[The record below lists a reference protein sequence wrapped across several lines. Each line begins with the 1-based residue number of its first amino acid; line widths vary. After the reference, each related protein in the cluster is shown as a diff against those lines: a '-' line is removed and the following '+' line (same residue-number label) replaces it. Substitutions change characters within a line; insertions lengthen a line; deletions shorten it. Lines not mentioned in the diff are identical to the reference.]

1 MPLDAYR
8 CKCAPGFAGGVC
20 DYAFIQDAR
29 LACAIELGGNCD
41 VDVNECASDPCRNG
55 AVCSDS
61 TTDPTISFHAY
72 RCTCMAGFA
81 NGLCGY
87 TDFIA
92 EFEAE
97 CKVLESSASLDLGG
111 NCDIDVDEC
120 ASGPCQHGAECTDS
134 RTLNAGVPVDA
145 YACACPAGYTN
156 GACIYDYIVP
166 YTRQCSACT
175 SFVGVAESR
184 YACANFW

>member
-1 MPLDAYR
+1 
-8 CKCAPGFAGGVC
+8 
-20 DYAFIQDAR
+20 
-29 LACAIELGGNCD
+29 
-41 VDVNECASDPCRNG
+41 
-55 AVCSDS
+55 
-61 TTDPTISFHAY
+61 
-72 RCTCMAGFA
+72 MAGFA

-166 YTRQCSACT
+166 YTRQCTIEDSRAAPRT
-175 SFVGVAESR
+175 IGAECSEDVDECSSR
-184 YACANFW
+184 PCQNGGRCSDSSSNASILLD